1 MPDIVVMFFLLGLI
15 AGAVKS
21 DLEIPKAAYDVL
33 SLLLMLTIGLKG
45 GMALFGALDWSLLI
59 ELTVV
64 ALLGFVIPALLFP
77 ILRKWVK
84 LSLAD
89 SASFA
94 AHYGSVSAGTFAVAL
109 AYAESKNLTVGGQVT
124 LYLVLLELPA
134 IVLGLILYAKLSHGR
149 QSATMTY
156 GKIFH
161 EAFTNR
167 GVILLVGGVLIG
179 CLYGPKQGASVTDL
193 YTSAFKG
200 LLALFLL
207 EMGLVASNAL
217 LRFSWSKIRVLIFA
231 LSAPPVLALIGIQ
244 AGHWIGLSDGS
255 TLILACLTAS
265 ASYIAA
271 PAAIRAAIP
280 QADIGMVMLASLGL
294 TFPFNVL
301 VGIPLYHSWIG

>member
-1 MPDIVVMFFLLGLI
+1 MGLYGTVGWHLLPE
-15 AGAVKS
+15 V
-21 DLEIPKAAYDVL
+21 
-33 SLLLMLTIGLKG
+33 
-45 GMALFGALDWSLLI
+45 
-59 ELTVV
+59 LTV
-64 ALLGFVIPALLFP
+64 AGLGFFIPALVFP

-109 AYAESKNLTVGGQVT
+109 AYAESNSMVVGGQVT

-134 IVLGLILYAKLSHGR
+134 IVFGLIVYRKLSNQQAGG
-149 QSATMTY
+149 ATPY
-156 GKIFH
+156 GSILH

-167 GVILLVGGVLIG
+167 GVILLIGGVVIG
-179 CLYGPKQGASVTDL
+179 WLYGPQNGASVTDL
-193 YTSAFKG
+193 YPSAFKG
-200 LLALFLL
+200 RLALFLL
-207 EMGLVASNAL
+207 EMGLVASAAL
-217 LRFSWSKIRVLIFA
+217 MKVSFDKIRVLAFA
-231 LSAPPVLALIGIQ
+231 LIAPSGLALIGIQ
-244 AGHWIGLSDGS
+244 AGQWMGLADGS

-280 QADIGMVMLASLGL
+280 QADIGLVMLASLGL